1 MGEKRLIHAVAGSG
15 KTRTIIEAIDPANR
29 NLIITYTNN
38 NQEVLKSRLI
48 DKFGLIPESTHV
60 FGVFEF
66 LYRFCLIP
74 YLGER
79 LEGINFNYSKTN
91 RFDRNSIDGSRRVI
105 HNQLSQAL
113 LNGKLRYAAH
123 VIDFDSS
130 YLARIDKFFDNV
142 FIDECQDFE
151 SYDFDWMLSL
161 SNLRANV
168 YLLGDFYQKTFS
180 TSSSG
185 NKGRGIHS
193 DLNKWLTEIRKA
205 NFDIDTTSLSES
217 RRCPVRIC
225 EFVKENLGIEIF
237 FSTES
242 AEEGRVIFIDPS
254 NQVDEIMED
263 DSIMKLF
270 FQNSSKYN
278 CVSQNWG
285 ESKGAEF
292 EKVCVVLNK
301 ATYEHYKKGT
311 LKELAPSTKS
321 KLYVAC
327 TRTIKIL
334 YFISEQKIKHFI
346 KDG

>member
-15 KTRTIIEAIDPANR
+15 KTRTIIETIDPAER

-38 NQEVLKSRLI
+38 NQEVLKSRLVYR
-48 DKFGLIPESTHV
+48 FGRIPEDTHV

-74 YLGER
+74 YLEKR
-79 LEGINFNYSKTN
+79 LRGINFNYKTN
-91 RFDRNSIDGSRRVI
+91 NKFDINSIDDSGRII
-105 HNQLSQAL
+105 HNRLSQAL
-113 LNGKLRYAAH
+113 LRGSLKYGSNS
-123 VIDFDSS
+123 IDFDSS
-130 YLARIDKFFDNV
+130 YLTRIDKFFDNI

-161 SNLRANV
+161 ANLRANV

-185 NKGRGIHS
+185 NKGRAVHA

-205 NFDIDTTSLSES
+205 HFDIDIDSLSES
-217 RRCPVRIC
+217 RRCPLEVC
-225 EFVKENLGIEIF
+225 EFVKENLGIEIT
-237 FSTES
+237 SSIEKN
-242 AEEGRVIFIDPS
+242 EEERVIFIS
-254 NQVDEIMED
+254 STELVNEIMSD

-278 CVSQNWG
+278 CTSQNWG
-285 ESKGAEF
+285 ESKGSEF
-292 EKVCVVLNK
+292 RKVCVVLNK
-301 ATYEHYKKGT
+301 TTYEHYKKGT

-327 TRTIKIL
+327 TRTTEVL
-334 YFISEQKIKHFI
+334 YFIPEQEIKHFR
-346 KDG
+346 KVG